1 MAFRGRERGTQ
12 VDDYGR
18 PVVRA
23 KETRPPGKRT
33 LTDGL
38 VQRDRDDDGAG
49 GADGADEAPAAIA
62 SQVVEQ
68 AVAGRGAGAP
78 VAASIRAAVEPEV
91 GASLAHVRVHSDD
104 SAREAAGAIGA
115 RAFAYQ
121 SDVFLGPGAS
131 AGDLG
136 LMAHELTHVV
146 QQGAGGPGVQR
157 QLAIG
162 ASDHPAEREADAVAD
177 RVVAGGGAST
187 QLIVD
192 DGAGAPRAE
201 GQLGRS
207 EFLAALRTE
216 VTAAA
221 TAALGPDWS
230 AAGCPTI
237 EGWFAQH
244 ASTDA
249 ATLERLARRYSGQ
262 AQVTSARAFIA
273 PICAR
278 LSGAIVRW
286 RGGGDISADLAAAGV
301 DPATVTPAAALAQA
315 GAAGLAGAMAS
326 ASSALSSASSAIMGS
341 LGGTAQA
348 KPGPL
353 GLVHELGPGQPLSGA
368 GADVAAQFDGGLGG
382 VQIHTGPLAQR
393 KADELDARAFAVGP
407 HIGFAA
413 GEYRPGEPEGD
424 ALLAHE
430 LAHVQQQSGAG
441 SSGSDAGARGQDSKA
456 HEDDA
461 DQAATSVMAGLYGS
475 GRRAPGTLAQR
486 ARAAATSGLELQ
498 RCGRSPSG
506 SGSAPAPAPPAVAPP
521 IPSSH
526 GPDQHAGA
534 VAPNADQVT
543 EIGYQL
549 DPSSRPAPVAPSPGG
564 GPAPAVPPRQP
575 WDGATGQPNEAAR
588 RTELQNHLTTATTG
602 FLNRRTAAIN
612 AALGQQHVAM
622 TGAGPAAPG
631 AAPGHETGVVDIAN
645 AAIAKLESRYAGLM
659 NAAAGTP
666 KQAADRAP
674 RVATPGAGQNLF
686 DANSEADRTAQLN
699 QPDLQNMVAWWI
711 AQHDDA
717 TGPTSAS
724 AGMRTHRFSTQDPG
738 ADQFLRDFDA
748 AYRVRS
754 DFPGGNAR
762 KLIDYRMTQWSERGE
777 RGITLQSGF
786 DAGPDPQ
793 LAERTQRWNVFKTA
807 MHECL
812 HLRAHPAFAAIQGNS
827 PTLIEGFTEMFTE
840 EALGPVLTAVK
851 AGSDEALRRTVEGGV
866 FTPINTAIIGD
877 FQVAAEYAG
886 DFAQA
891 KVIRD
896 GNGTPAFPGVG
907 ADAVRAAFFQ
917 GHLEMIGL
925 NPDGSLLTGQP
936 AAGTARRT
944 RIPRGI
950 TGLDDLARRSGV
962 PRATIER
969 DNAGITDALPADAVL
984 AGCREHLVVAIST
997 TNPTTG
1003 ATDNGVET
1011 RAQIATQNGVSE
1023 AALVRANPD
1032 VAVDAATNNWPTLT
1046 GGQRLLI
1053 PVH

>member
-1 MAFRGRERGTQ
+1 MAFRGKERGTE

-18 PVVRA
+18 PAARA
-23 KETRPPGKRT
+23 KAAPPPGKRT

-38 VQRDRDDDGAG
+38 VRRDLEDGGDQAPVASA
-49 GADGADEAPAAIA
+49 AD
-62 SQVVEQ
+62 VVEQ
-68 AVAGRGAGAP
+68 AVATRDTGAP
-78 VAASIRAAVEPEV
+78 VAASIRAAVEPELGV
-91 GASLAHVRVHSDD
+91 SLDNVRIHGDD
-104 SAREAAGAIGA
+104 SAREAASAIGA
-115 RAFAYQ
+115 RAFTYQ

-136 LMAHELTHVV
+136 LMAHELTHVA
-146 QQGAGGPGVQR
+146 QQGAGAPGVQR

-177 RVVAGGGAST
+177 RVTAGTGAPT

-192 DGAGAPRAE
+192 DGAPRSE

-221 TAALGPDWS
+221 TGALGPEWS
-230 AAGCPTI
+230 AQGCPTI

-249 ATLERLARRYSGQ
+249 ATLERLARRYAGQ
-262 AQVTSARAFIA
+262 AQATSARALIA

-278 LSGAIVRW
+278 LAGAITRW
-286 RGGGDISADLAAAGV
+286 RGGGDISADLSAAGV
-301 DPATVTPAAALAQA
+301 DPATVAPASMLAQA
-315 GAAGLAGAMAS
+315 GAGIAG
-326 ASSALSSASSAIMGS
+326 ALSSASSAVASAGSALSSALGMG
-341 LGGTAQA
+341 GATAQA
-348 KPGPL
+348 KPGPQ

-368 GADVAAQFDGGLGG
+368 GADVAAGFEGLGA
-382 VQIHTGPLAQR
+382 VQIHTGAVAQR

-413 GEYRPGEPEGD
+413 GEFRPGEPEGD

-430 LAHVQQQSGAG
+430 LAHVQQQSGASSAGTGDGGG
-441 SSGSDAGARGQDSKA
+441 SAVAGQASKA

-461 DQAATSVMAGLYGS
+461 DQAATSVMSGLYGS
-475 GRRAPGTLAQR
+475 GRRAASTLAQR
-486 ARAAATSGLELQ
+486 ARAAATSGLEVQ

-506 SGSAPAPAPPAVAPP
+506 AAPAPPAPAPAVP
-521 IPSSH
+521 TTH

-534 VAPNADQVT
+534 LQPNADQVT

-549 DPSSRPAPVAPSPGG
+549 DPSSRPAPVVAPT
-564 GPAPAVPPRQP
+564 GPSGAPAGPVPAAPPRQP

-588 RTELQNHLTTATTG
+588 RTELQNHLFTATTG
-602 FLNRRTAAIN
+602 FLNRRTAAIT
-612 AALGQQHVAM
+612 AALGQSHVSMAG
-622 TGAGPAAPG
+622 TGPAAPG
-631 AAPGHETGVVDIAN
+631 TPPGHETGVVDIAN
-645 AAIAKLESRYAGLM
+645 AAVAQLEARYGAIM
-659 NAAAGTP
+659 NAAASTP

-674 RVATPGAGQNLF
+674 RSATPGAGQNLF
-686 DANSEADRTAQLN
+686 DSTSEADRATQTN
-699 QPDLQNMVAWWI
+699 TPNLQNMVAWWI

-717 TGPTSAS
+717 TGPTSAR
-724 AGMRTHRFSTQDPG
+724 AGMTAHRFSTQDPG
-738 ADQFLRDFDA
+738 ADQFLRSFDA
-748 AYRVRS
+748 AYSARS

-762 KLIDYRMTQWSERGE
+762 KLIDYRMTQWSERGT

-786 DAGPDPQ
+786 DPGADAQ
-793 LAERTQRWNVFKTA
+793 KAERTQRWSVFKTA
-807 MHECL
+807 VHECL

-840 EALGPVLTAVK
+840 EVLNAVLPRAS
-851 AGSDEALRRTVEGGV
+851 AGSEEALRRTVEGGV
-866 FTPINTAIIGD
+866 FTPVDPTCIGA
-877 FQVAAEYAG
+877 FQVAGEYAG
-886 DFAQA
+886 DFANA
-891 KVIRD
+891 KTIRD

-925 NPDGSLLTGQP
+925 SPSGMLLTGAP
-936 AAGTARRT
+936 AAGAARRT
-944 RIPRGI
+944 RIPTGM

-962 PRATIER
+962 ARATIER

-984 AGCREHLVVAIST
+984 AGCREHLVVAIT
-997 TNPTTG
+997 TSNPTSG
-1003 ATDNGVET
+1003 ATDSGVET

-1023 AALVRANPD
+1023 ADLVRANPD
-1032 VAVDAATNNWPTLT
+1032 VAVDAATNGWPTLT